1 MINLGIKGRILL
13 LALIP
18 ITSIALVLSAYF
30 IHVQLKSL
38 DYALNKHGQA
48 LARHLASASEYA
60 VFSGNREILEALA
73 KQALSENNVVSVSIT
88 NKQGA
93 TLLSRHNQHTAVEG
107 GKRQQVR
114 VFSQPI
120 IQQIIAKL
128 DEDETFSTH
137 EDSTHEGS
145 ANPTQDTLGWVVI
158 ELSLDTLQAEKN
170 QSIINSILIT
180 LLGII
185 LSVLLANR
193 LGRVLT
199 RPLLKLHHAAE
210 EIQRGNLNIHIEQ
223 ESKGE
228 MRTLEEGFQ
237 SMATALRR
245 SRRNLQQ
252 QIDRATSGL
261 HESLQT
267 VEQQNM
273 ELKQA
278 RQQALA
284 ASEAKSIFLANMSHE
299 LRTPMNGILGFTRLI
314 KKTPL
319 SDEQRDYI
327 ETIEKSADNL
337 LHLLND
343 ILDISKIEAGKLTIQ
358 ESVCSLRDTIDDAL
372 SLLAPAAQD
381 KGLELISLFYQDVPE
396 TLFTAADRIRQIL
409 LNLIG
414 NAIKFSP
421 AGSIVIRTMLEEE
434 TDDSVLIR
442 ISVSDQGIGISAEN
456 QQKLFHSFEQLD
468 DSMMRQ
474 YKGAGLGLAI
484 SRSLAE
490 LLGGEIGVDSRE
502 GAGATF
508 WFTLRCRKLAE
519 NQASP
524 TPVAQFNGYSV
535 GIYDPNETAS
545 LSLRHMLQASGLD
558 VHQYQRPQSL
568 FNQLASAEKIDLV
581 FLATGLGEQDK
592 KVLQALFSKRR
603 HQDDFKIIL
612 LINSV
617 DPVTLLHV
625 RQQYGCLCL
634 PKPLRRQEI
643 LSALASVLSPHVPEQ
658 GTEPS
663 TSNDTLNCLSG
674 YKILVA
680 EDNKINTKLI
690 AHILGQAGASVS
702 LVENGQQAINSC
714 RNTSFDAILMDIH
727 MPVMNG
733 LQAAQQIRSR
743 EEGDEHIPIIGLT
756 ASLLDTERENYFQA
770 GIDAMLVK
778 PADNGQL
785 IALIRELCAQPA
797 SARKTRLQTAPS
809 VEAST
814 SHPSSSLQTSLTAM
828 LIKEIPDV
836 RVRMQ
841 AAREAEDWQRLRE
854 VSHRFLGGL
863 AYCDAEALRAAANR
877 LHRHLTAEQYGDVAE
892 ALSHV
897 FSEMDRLLAQH
908 GGDNG

>member
-1 MINLGIKGRILL
+1 MITLGIKGRILL

-18 ITSIALVLSAYF
+18 ITGIALVLSAYF

-60 VFSGNREILEALA
+60 VFSANREILEALA

-88 NKQGA
+88 NQQGD
-93 TLLSRHNQHTAVEG
+93 TLLARHNPRTASEG
-107 GKRQQVR
+107 GERQQVR

-120 IQQIIAKL
+120 IQQIITRL
-128 DEDETFSTH
+128 DEDESFFTR
-137 EDSTHEGS
+137 EDST
-145 ANPTQDTLGWVVI
+145 NPTQDTLGWVVV
-158 ELSLDTLQAEKN
+158 ELSLGSLQAEKN

-180 LLGII
+180 LLGIV
-185 LSVLLANR
+185 LSVLLAIR
-193 LGRVLT
+193 LGRGLT
-199 RPLLKLHHAAE
+199 RPLLKLHHAVE
-210 EIQRGNLNIHIEQ
+210 EIQRGNLDVHIEQ

-228 MRTLEEGFQ
+228 LRTLEEGFQ
-237 SMATALRR
+237 SMATALRK
-245 SRRNLQQ
+245 SRKNLQQ
-252 QIDRATSGL
+252 QIDRATAGL

-267 VEQQNM
+267 VEQQNA

-278 RQQALA
+278 RQQAQA
-284 ASEAKSIFLANMSHE
+284 ASEAKSVFLANMSHE

-343 ILDISKIEAGKLTIQ
+343 ILDISKIEAGKLTVQ

-381 KGLELISLFYQDVPE
+381 KGLELVSLFYQDVPE

-421 AGSIVIRTMLEEE
+421 AGSIIIRTMLEEE
-434 TDDSVLIR
+434 SGDSVLIR
-442 ISVSDQGIGISAEN
+442 ISVSDQGIGVSAQN
-456 QQKLFHSFEQLD
+456 QQRLFHSFEQLD
-468 DSMMRQ
+468 DSMARQ

-508 WFTLRCRKLAE
+508 WFTIRCRKLAE
-519 NQASP
+519 KQGQP
-524 TPVAQFNGYSV
+524 TAVRPFAGHAVS
-535 GIYDPNETAS
+535 IYDPNEIAG
-545 LSLRHMLQASGLD
+545 LSLLHMLQASGLQ
-558 VHQYQRPQSL
+558 VHPHKHPQSL
-568 FNQLASAEKIDLV
+568 LEQLVSGDKIDLAII
-581 FLATGLGEQDK
+581 ATGLGEPDTK
-592 KVLQALFSKRR
+592 MLQTLFSRQRQK
-603 HQDDFKIIL
+603 DDLQVIL

-634 PKPLRRQEI
+634 PKPLRKQDI
-643 LSALASVLSPHVPEQ
+643 LSAVESVLSPRKEKPAAK
-658 GTEPS
+658 TS
-663 TSNDTLNCLSG
+663 TSSDSVDCLSG

-690 AHILGQAGASVS
+690 AHILTQAGARVS
-702 LVENGQQAINSC
+702 LVENGRQTIDSWQSGA
-714 RNTSFDAILMDIH
+714 FDAILMDIH

-743 EEGDEHIPIIGLT
+743 EGDDEHIPIIGLT
-756 ASLLDTERENYFQA
+756 ASLLDTERENYLQA

-785 IALIRELCAQPA
+785 IALIREFCMQPT
-797 SARKTRLQTAPS
+797 SVRKARFQTPPTMA
-809 VEAST
+809 AGT
-814 SHPSSSLQTSLTAM
+814 GHPSSSMQTSLTAM

-836 RVRMQ
+836 RSRLQ
-841 AAREAEDWQRLRE
+841 GAHDARDWQQLQE

-863 AYCDAEALRAAANR
+863 AYCNAEALRAAATQ
-877 LHRHLTAEQYGDVAE
+877 LHRHLSAEQYANVAE

-908 GGDNG
+908 VGDEG